1 MSVSSDRAFPS
12 VVQCVQLCSKSVVV
26 LVVRLLKFP
35 ELEPKVGHAVI
46 QVKVFGINHAEMPMG
61 WSDWAEGVTI
71 NGIECVGI
79 VKSDPRGE
87 FSIGAKGA
95 ALMGGFDRTI
105 NSSCAD

>member
-46 QVKVFGINHAEMPMG
+46 QVKVFGISHAEMPMG
-61 WSDWAEGVTI
+61 WSDGPKGSPSTASSVWGSLNPIPEVS
-71 NGIECVGI
+71 V
-79 VKSDPRGE
+79 
-87 FSIGAKGA
+87 GAKGA
-95 ALMGGFDRTI
+95 ALVGGFDRTI
-105 NSSCAD
+105 HSSCAD

>member
-61 WSDWAEGVTI
+61 WSDWA
-71 NGIECVGI
+71 
-79 VKSDPRGE
+79 
-87 FSIGAKGA
+87 
-95 ALMGGFDRTI
+95 
-105 NSSCAD
+105 